1 MKKMQNKKVKN
12 IFSFVFIV
20 SFICFLLM
28 INGFENSKK
37 YVKTNNYKN
46 TEDFKENKYGLF
58 LSSFHA
64 DISGDLPTLSSIYS
78 KAVEQNNDDFLGK
91 QLILKSITED
101 KKDVISFA
109 LKEYQK
115 NNNNIIP
122 VMYLANNYFLKGDYK
137 KAYNIYSNMGTK
149 SDTFII
155 KLLKSW
161 VLIAEKKYDDAL
173 DLLETELD
181 NPAFRKY
188 ILIHLAAQAEIAKD
202 DEYADE
208 LYTEALENEKLNIF
222 DIENISAFYFRYA
235 DKDKVI
241 KILKDYYE
249 KTPDS
254 ISALSLLSKVKKDL
268 YKPVSIDTAQK
279 GMAKA
284 LFDISFLLSS
294 VFTTAQDLHL
304 MYISMIHDLY
314 PDFYM
319 VNIVQSEIYKQYFLT
334 ENFYKYNSLVP
345 EDHYL
350 YLISQ
355 INKIFYDLTVLKK
368 EKKSLESFN
377 KLIKKY
383 PTYTHLY
390 IKLADYYVVRKDY
403 ENAIKYYSKAL
414 DITENKK
421 LKSNLYFSRAQ
432 VYDTLNEI
440 EKARVDLEE
449 SSKLNK
455 KPAFLNYYGYFL
467 ISNNLDLDK
476 GMLFVANAVTKEPTN
491 PYYLDSYGWALFKNG
506 EYKRALTAIQFAK
519 SLQPKNPV
527 IIDHLGDIYW
537 SLNRKREAIYEWNKI
552 LSLKNPTTQEP
563 ININKIEYKINYGL

>member
-1 MKKMQNKKVKN
+1 MQNKKIKN
-12 IFSFVFIV
+12 ILSFIFVIG
-20 SFICFLLM
+20 FICFLFM
-28 INGFENSKK
+28 INEFENSKK
-37 YVKTNNYKN
+37 FVKTNNYN
-46 TEDFKENKYGLF
+46 NNELFKENKYGLF

-64 DISGDLPTLSSIYS
+64 DVSGDFPKLTSIYS
-78 KAVEQNNDDFLGK
+78 KAIEQNKNDFLGK

-101 KKDVISFA
+101 KKDVLSFA
-109 LKEYQK
+109 LQDYQK
-115 NNNNIIP
+115 NKKNIIP
-122 VMYLANNYFLKGDYK
+122 IIYLANDYFLKGNYK
-137 KAYNIYSNMGTK
+137 KAHDIYNSIGEKADN
-149 SDTFII
+149 FII

-161 VLIAEKKYDDAL
+161 ILIAENKYDDAL
-173 DLLETELD
+173 DLLETEFD
-181 NPAFRKY
+181 NVAFRKY
-188 ILIHLAAQAEIAKD
+188 ILMHLAAQAEIAKD

-208 LYTEALENEKLNIF
+208 LYQEVLKSEKLNIF
-222 DIENISAFYFRYA
+222 DIENISAFYFKKQ
-235 DKDKVI
+235 DKNKVI
-241 KILKDYYE
+241 NILKDYYE

-254 ISALSLLSKVKKDL
+254 ISVLSLLSKVKKGL
-268 YKPVSIDTAQK
+268 YKPASIDTAKK

-304 MYISMIHDLY
+304 MYLSMINELY
-314 PDFYM
+314 PEFYM
-319 VNIVQSEIYKQYFLT
+319 TYIVQSEIYKKYSLT
-334 ENFYKYNSLVP
+334 NNFYKYTNLIP

-355 INKIFYDLTVLKK
+355 INKIFYDYTVLKK
-368 EKKSLESFN
+368 EKKSLESFKN
-377 KLIKKY
+377 LIKKY

-390 IKLADYYVVRKDY
+390 IKQGDYYKEKKDY
-403 ENAIKYYSKAL
+403 KKAISFYSKAL
-414 DITENKK
+414 DMTENKK
-421 LKSNLYFSRAQ
+421 LKSNLYFTRAQ
-432 VYDTLNEI
+432 IYDYLKDI
-440 EKARVDLEE
+440 EKVGVDLEKSYE
-449 SSKLNK
+449 LGNT
-455 KPAFLNYYGYFL
+455 KPVFLNYYGYFL
-467 ISNNLDLDK
+467 IINNLDLDK
-476 GMLFVANAVTKEPTN
+476 GMLLVASAVTKEPTN